1 MQFVPKEAHLG
12 FEAATPGSMPWQMVP
27 AGGARGLKLSG
38 AQNLEFMTERVPGS
52 GVSGG
57 LGLSETK
64 LNSTAGREIW
74 IQGRV
79 PGRYLV
85 SASRGGVPVV
95 PLEAEVFPER
105 LVKIAFY
112 IMPDCVGNWD
122 VEKLSKMANALWF
135 PQANVRVEFHSVW
148 TPESATS
155 QFNVKGP
162 IDLSQAQMTALYEYG
177 NNWAANL
184 LVYFGGRTIAG
195 IRGYS
200 TNAITD
206 RNKTYV
212 DTSTNSKQDYAKM
225 ARTLAHEIGHF
236 ICPTGGGHDGKAT
249 DLMFATNKSGG
260 TQIRRARVRQVIR

>member
-1 MQFVPKEAHLG
+1 MIEP
-12 FEAATPGSMPWQMVP
+12 AA
-27 AGGARGLKLSG
+27 
-38 AQNLEFMTERVPGS
+38 GS
-52 GVSGG
+52 GLSGG

-64 LNSTAGREIW
+64 LNSTAAREIW

-95 PLEAEVFPER
+95 PLEAEVFPEKV
-105 LVKIAFY
+105 VKIAFY

-122 VEKLSKMANALWF
+122 VSKLTELANAIWF
-135 PQANVRVEFHSVW
+135 PQANVRLEFLGAW

-155 QFNVKGP
+155 QFRVSGP
-162 IDLSQAQMTALYEYG
+162 IDLSQAQLNALYEYG

-184 LVYFGGRTIAG
+184 LVYFGGRKIAG

-200 TNAITD
+200 TNAITAG
-206 RNKTYV
+206 NKTYV
-212 DTSTNSKQDYAKM
+212 DTSTHRKQDYAKM
-225 ARTLAHEIGHF
+225 GRTLAHEIGHA
-236 ICPTGGGHDGKAT
+236 ICPTSVGHDGKPT

-260 TQIRRARVRQVIR
+260 TRIRRTRVRQVIR

>member
-1 MQFVPKEAHLG
+1 
-12 FEAATPGSMPWQMVP
+12 
-27 AGGARGLKLSG
+27 
-38 AQNLEFMTERVPGS
+38 
-52 GVSGG
+52 
-57 LGLSETK
+57 
-64 LNSTAGREIW
+64 
-74 IQGRV
+74 
-79 PGRYLV
+79 
-85 SASRGGVPVV
+85 
-95 PLEAEVFPER
+95 
-105 LVKIAFY
+105 
-112 IMPDCVGNWD
+112 
-122 VEKLSKMANALWF
+122 MANALWF